1 VVWVVKR
8 FLRYNSPVP
17 LTKVLDSNFGAS
29 CRNPIVA
36 VHPRTGDELLFVNAG
51 FTRYVLGLPRARS
64 DALLSRLLEAFA
76 DPAISFS
83 RRWRPGDVAVW
94 DEHRTVHRGPND
106 FAPHA
111 RKLHRCT
118 AGSRRPTASTE
129 TA

>member
-1 VVWVVKR
+1 MELPDEFAESEVAGS
-8 FLRYNSPVP
+8 YEP
-17 LTKVLDSNFGAS
+17 LEWWK
-29 CRNPIVA
+29 
-36 VHPRTGDELLFVNAG
+36 
-51 FTRYVLGLPRARS
+51 
-64 DALLSRLLEAFA
+64 AFA
-76 DPAISFS
+76 DPAISFT